1 MLATMKNILIPTDFS
16 KDAQKAID
24 YAIHIFKREECIF
37 YLLHAYYPFVPS
49 APDNREN
56 YKQKLDELADKLDTE
71 GHNPKHKFKDLFV
84 FGTLANALEET
95 IPTYKIDCVF
105 IGTKGSTAMRE
116 MFMGSNT
123 FRTIKTVDSCPVMVV
138 PNNLP
143 FSTDEIIFATEFTD
157 KPDDHK
163 LTPMLDIARI
173 WNSTIIVVHI
183 ETGKE
188 LNAGQLKNKERLEQR
203 LKGLSHRFL
212 EVKEAVSVTKALHR
226 LAKES
231 NKIGL
236 IAMVRHRHS
245 FFVELSRESVV
256 KKMAFK
262 AEVPLL
268 VIPDIN

>member
-1 MLATMKNILIPTDFS
+1 MKNILIPTDFS

-24 YAIHIFKREECIF
+24 YAIQIFKREECVF
-37 YLLHAYYPFVPS
+37 YLLHAYVTFPS
-49 APDNREN
+49 APDNRGN
-56 YKQKLDELADKLDTE
+56 YKQKLDELADKHGTE
-71 GHNPKHKFKDLFV
+71 GRNPKHKFKDLFV
-84 FGTLANALEET
+84 FGSLSNALKET
-95 IPTYKIDCVF
+95 ILTYKIDYVF
-105 IGTKGSTAMRE
+105 IGTKGSTAMRD

-138 PNNLP
+138 PNNLT

-157 KPDDHK
+157 NLDDYE

-183 ETGKE
+183 ENRKD

-203 LKGLSHRFL
+203 LKGLPHRFL
-212 EVKEAVSVTKALHR
+212 EVKEAVSVTESLHS
-226 LAKES
+226 LAKEDK
-231 NKIGL
+231 KIGL
-236 IAMVRHRHS
+236 IAMVRHKHS

>member
-1 MLATMKNILIPTDFS
+1 MSFTFL
-16 KDAQKAID
+16 
-24 YAIHIFKREECIF
+24 KREECIF
-37 YLLHAYYPFVPS
+37 YLLHAYIILPS
-49 APDNREN
+49 SPDNRDN
-56 YKQKLDELADKLDTE
+56 YKQKLEELADKLDTRN
-71 GHNPKHKFKDLFV
+71 HSPQHKFKGLFV
-84 FGTLANALEET
+84 FGSLSNALEET
-95 IPTYKIDCVF
+95 ILTYKIDYVF

-138 PNNLP
+138 PNNLT
-143 FSTDEIIFATEFTD
+143 FSTDEIMFATEFTD
-157 KPDDHK
+157 NPDDYE

-183 ETGKE
+183 ENRKE

-203 LKGLSHRFL
+203 LKGLSHRFQ

-226 LAKES
+226 LANE
-231 NKIGL
+231 NKKVGL
-236 IAMVRHRHS
+236 IAMVRHKHS
-245 FFVELSRESVV
+245 FFVEISRESVV

-268 VIPDIN
+268 VIPNIN